1 MRTTQRPLL
10 SELENEVMQA
20 VWSLGPSSVEAVH
33 EVVSR
38 RRNLKEATTRT
49 ILRRLE
55 QKGYVRHEEQRRAYI
70 YRPVESARSVAARVV
85 RQMIDK
91 FCCGSVEELVSGMI
105 EAKVLSKRELKTLE
119 DFVRKQNLGGK

>member
-1 MRTTQRPLL
+1 MSKTKRPVI

-38 RRNLKEATTRT
+38 KRDVKEATTRT

-55 QKGYVRHEEQRRAYI
+55 QKGYLRHQELGRAYI
-70 YRPVESARSVAARVV
+70 YRPLESARSVAARAV

-91 FCCGSVEELVSGMI
+91 FCRGSVEE
-105 EAKVLSKRELKTLE
+105 
-119 DFVRKQNLGGK
+119 

>member
-1 MRTTQRPLL
+1 MRTTKSRGIT
-10 SELENEVMQA
+10 ELENEVMQA

-38 RRNLKEATTRT
+38 TRDVKEATTRT

-55 QKGYVRHEEQRRAYI
+55 QKGYLKHEEQGRTYI
-70 YRPVESARSVAARVV
+70 YRPVESARGVAARAV

-91 FCCGSVEELVSGMI
+91 FCRGSLEELVSGMI
-105 EAKVLSKRELKTLE
+105 ETKVLSKRELKALE
-119 DFVRKQNLGGK
+119 EFIRKQTTGGR